1 MVPSTSRPFAVFSLP
16 LRRPNPLLRRLSLFS
31 SIYYIPTYCS
41 THFEYTITH
50 PLPSYGSSMPAAV
63 SLRPP
68 DRTAWMNPQPC
79 NGRYWPGN
87 SPDDLVMHTAAT
99 VKIDPERR
107 LSNRSLPDPST
118 DGPSPAKLRRRASQG
133 SLRIKPSP
141 VSRFL
146 SKGIVAVHFPS
157 WEHRS
162 STPGSPFR
170 VESRT
175 RSADSRLRLSTTVSR
190 GPRPLTTH
198 TGHSHS
204 SSPWNS
210 PSSYQAEYP
219 STLPLTPPE
228 DDFSVAWNPKSEMLL
243 YDQQPHREPGPLTMM
258 DDGPGAHTSPTT
270 GPSDTLSSPSD
281 GLSHGSS
288 SSGGSPGPHDE
299 MDCQQDVGSW
309 LGQGINVT
317 GKRHP
322 TPQAYFGLLLT
333 RPQYHH

>member
-1 MVPSTSRPFAVFSLP
+1 
-16 LRRPNPLLRRLSLFS
+16 
-31 SIYYIPTYCS
+31 
-41 THFEYTITH
+41 
-50 PLPSYGSSMPAAV
+50 MPAAV

-68 DRTAWMNPQPC
+68 DRTTWMNPQQC
-79 NGRYWPGN
+79 NGRYWPGTTG
-87 SPDDLVMHTAAT
+87 PDDLVIHTAAT
-99 VKIDPERR
+99 VNIDPERR
-107 LSNRSLPDPST
+107 LSNFSLPDPST
-118 DGPSPAKLRRRASQG
+118 DGPSPLKLRRRASQG
-133 SLRIKPSP
+133 SLRTKPSP

-146 SKGIVAVHFPS
+146 SKGSVAIHFPS

-190 GPRPLTTH
+190 GPRPLTGH
-198 TGHSHS
+198 SSHSGHSGHSHS

-210 PSSYQAEYP
+210 PSSSPADY
-219 STLPLTPPE
+219 SSILPPTPPE
-228 DDFSVAWNPKSEMLL
+228 DDSHVSWNPQSEMLL
-243 YDQQPHREPGPLTMM
+243 FDQQPHREPGPSAMM
-258 DDGPGAHTSPTT
+258 DDGPGVDTSPTT

-309 LGQGINVT
+309 LDQGINVT
-317 GKRHP
+317 GKRHLP
-322 TPQAYFGLLLT
+322 TCLLGALLT
-333 RPQYHH
+333 RPQFHHWEFPIHEETPSKLSRRHSHTRGRPISR